1 MWLLKWINSRGLITK
16 VLTIGRS
23 YLVTDLLG
31 TDLNR
36 LLTSKPLDGKF
47 VQYFTYQL
55 LVRLQKH
62 SSRQKLANDP
72 SEASNTSTP
81 QA

>member
-1 MWLLKWINSRGLITK
+1 MEI
-16 VLTIGRS
+16 LTGTIR
-23 YLVTDLLG
+23 YLVTELLG

-55 LVRLQKH
+55 LVNILGLCCILLMLMK
-62 SSRQKLANDP
+62 
-72 SEASNTSTP
+72 TSGD
-81 QA
+81 

>member
-1 MWLLKWINSRGLITK
+1 MASTMADSNELFAR

-55 LVRLQKH
+55 LVSLPN
-62 SSRQKLANDP
+62 SP
-72 SEASNTSTP
+72 S
-81 QA
+81 